1 MNNRDDLIYLAPME
15 GITGYI
21 YRNVHHKYFGGVDKY
36 FMPFI
41 APAKGRP
48 LRNRELRDV
57 LPENNQGINVVP
69 QLLTNSGEGFVKAA
83 KFLKEL
89 GYNEV
94 NINLGCPSKT
104 VVTKYKGSGLLYDT
118 ERLDNFLYEVFAADV
133 MDVSI
138 KTRIGRDSSVEFE
151 DIIEIYKKYPISEL
165 IIHPR
170 IQTDFYKNTPNMEVF
185 AEGVAS
191 YGRPDTVCY
200 HGDIN
205 SVVDYDR
212 FTGDFPD
219 ISKVM
224 IGRGI
229 IADPCLAERIKEEC
243 GDSTYDWN
251 RFFIFHDELYRNYC
265 ESDVG
270 RGNTMFKMKELWAY
284 WSRLGTGIFPET
296 QRQEGLDSPDSAI
309 CISGVGAGDRILPAT
324 GKVQTWHEAGGKLLA
339 GCSAL
344 YDILH
349 SDSRA
354 WKIPTASCIQ
364 SEQR

>member
-1 MNNRDDLIYLAPME
+1 MNNQDGLIYLAPME

-21 YRNVHHKYFGGVDKY
+21 YRNAHHKYFGGVDKY

-57 LPENNQGINVVP
+57 LPENNQGIYVVP

-83 KFLKEL
+83 KFLKKL
-89 GYNEV
+89 GYAEV

-118 ERLDNFLYEVFAADV
+118 ERLDNFLYEVFAAGV

-138 KTRIGRDSSVEFE
+138 KTRIGRDSSSEFE

-170 IQTDFYKNTPNMEVF
+170 IQTDFYRNTPNMEIF
-185 AEGVAS
+185 AEGVAA
-191 YGRPDTVCY
+191 YGRTDTVCY
-200 HGDIN
+200 NGDIN
-205 SVVDYDR
+205 SVVDYKKLVS
-212 FTGDFPD
+212 DFSD
-219 ISKVM
+219 IRKVM

-229 IADPCLAERIKEEC
+229 IADPCLAERIKSAVAGRDRVDDGNDLNVATGLDGNIGFAE
-243 GDSTYDWN
+243 SPSYSPYDWD
-251 RFFIFHDELYRNYC
+251 RFFTFHDELYRNYC

-284 WSRLGTGIFPET
+284 WSRLFYDV
-296 QRQEGLDSPDSAI
+296 EGAERALK
-309 CISGVGAGDRILPAT
+309 
-324 GKVQTWHEAGGKLLA
+324 KVRKTRDNGEYEAAVKMLA
-339 GCSAL
+339 AL
-344 YDILH
+344 C
-349 SDSRA
+349 R
-354 WKIPTASCIQ
+354 
-364 SEQR
+364 

>member
-1 MNNRDDLIYLAPME
+1 MI
-15 GITGYI
+15 
-21 YRNVHHKYFGGVDKY
+21 
-36 FMPFI
+36 
-41 APAKGRP
+41 
-48 LRNRELRDV
+48 
-57 LPENNQGINVVP
+57 
-69 QLLTNSGEGFVKAA
+69 
-83 KFLKEL
+83 
-89 GYNEV
+89 
-94 NINLGCPSKT
+94 
-104 VVTKYKGSGLLYDT
+104 YDT

-200 HGDIN
+200 NGDIN
-205 SVVDYDR
+205 SVADYDR

-284 WSRLGTGIFPET
+284 WSRLFYDVEGAERLLRRSGRLEIMVSMR
-296 QRQEGLDSPDSAI
+296 RQ
-309 CISGVGAGDRILPAT
+309 SGC
-324 GKVQTWHEAGGKLLA
+324 W
-339 GCSAL
+339 
-344 YDILH
+344 LH
-349 SDSRA
+349 CAD
-354 WKIPTASCIQ
+354 
-364 SEQR
+364 EMNLV

>member
-1 MNNRDDLIYLAPME
+1 MNNQNGLIYLAPME

-21 YRNVHHKYFGGVDKY
+21 YRNAHRKFYGGVDKY

-57 LPENNQGINVVP
+57 LPENNQEINVVP

-133 MDVSI
+133 MDVSV
-138 KTRIGRDSSVEFE
+138 KTRIGRDSATEFE

-185 AEGVAS
+185 AEGVVS
-191 YGRPDTVCY
+191 YGRTDTVCY
-200 HGDIN
+200 NGDIN
-205 SVVDYDR
+205 TASDYESFVSAYPEIR
-212 FTGDFPD
+212 M
-219 ISKVM
+219 VM

-229 IADPCLAERIKEEC
+229 IGDPELAERIKC
-243 GDSTYDWN
+243 GESIAEQEIRADKADEILSADCDALPGTSYDWD
-251 RFFIFHDELYRNYC
+251 RFFTFHDELYRNYC

-284 WSRLGTGIFPET
+284 WSRLFYDV
-296 QRQEGLDSPDSAI
+296 EGAERALKKIRKTRDNGEYEVA
-309 CISGVGAGDRILPAT
+309 V
-324 GKVQTWHEAGGKLLA
+324 KMLA
-339 GCSAL
+339 AL
-344 YDILH
+344 C
-349 SDSRA
+349 R
-354 WKIPTASCIQ
+354 
-364 SEQR
+364 